1 MLQAPPTGSQD
12 QNGAA
17 RLLPL
22 ERFQGSLGQR
32 VYQSLKHAILT
43 LAYRPGDIIRK
54 PEICE
59 RLGVSRS
66 PVADAVARLAADGLV
81 DVIPQAGTFVT
92 RLSMT
97 DIREGAFI
105 REAIEVAAAE
115 LVAEQITEDQL
126 RDLRRNLKLQEA
138 LVADGDSQGFMTLDG
153 QMHEMML
160 SFTGFPRL
168 PQVSQT
174 AWLSV
179 HRARQLILPVE
190 GRMQATLEEH
200 RAILAAF
207 EAHDPEAARL
217 AVQHHLRQLLTY
229 LQPLERAHPELFSHQ
244 GLS

>member
-1 MLQAPPTGSQD
+1 M
-12 QNGAA
+12 
-17 RLLPL
+17 LLPL
-22 ERFQGSLGQR
+22 DRFQGSLGQR

-43 LAYRPGDIIRK
+43 LDFRPGDSIRK
-54 PEICE
+54 PDICD

-66 PVADAVARLAADGLV
+66 PVADAVAKLAADALV

-115 LVAEQITEDQL
+115 LVASQITEDQL

-138 LVADGDSQGFMTLDG
+138 LVSDGDRQGFMQLDG
-153 QMHEMML
+153 QFHDMML
-160 SFTGFPRL
+160 SYTGFPRL

-179 HRARQLILPVE
+179 HRARQLILPVD
-190 GRMQATLEEH
+190 GRLQATLDEH

-207 EAHDPEAARL
+207 EARDPAAARR

-229 LQPLERAHPELFSHQ
+229 LAPLERAHPELFAAPIP
-244 GLS
+244 

>member
-1 MLQAPPTGSQD
+1 MLPAPATGSQD
-12 QNGAA
+12 QNGSA
-17 RLLPL
+17 RLEPL
-22 ERFQGSLGQR
+22 DRFPGSLGQR
-32 VYQSLKHAILT
+32 VYQCLKQAILT
-43 LAYRPGDIIRK
+43 LEFRPGDSIRK
-54 PEICE
+54 PEICD

-115 LVAEQITEDQL
+115 LVAERITEDQL
-126 RDLRRNLKLQEA
+126 RDLRRNLRLQEA
-138 LVADGDSQGFMTLDG
+138 LVADGDRRGFMALDV
-153 QMHEMML
+153 QLHEMML

-168 PQVSQT
+168 AQVAQT

-179 HRARQLILPVE
+179 ERARQLILPVE
-190 GRMQATLEEH
+190 GRLQATLEEH

-207 EAHDPEAARL
+207 ESHDPPAARL
-217 AVQHHLRQLLTY
+217 ALRTHLHQLLTY
-229 LQPLERAHPELFSHQ
+229 LAPLERAHPELFATP
-244 GLS
+244 

>member
-1 MLQAPPTGSQD
+1 MLQPPSTGSQD
-12 QNGAA
+12 QNDAA
-17 RLLPL
+17 RLVPL
-22 ERFQGSLGQR
+22 DRLQGSLGQR

-54 PEICE
+54 PEICD

-81 DVIPQAGTFVT
+81 DVVPQAGTFVT

-115 LVAEQITEDQL
+115 RVAEQVTDDQL
-126 RDLRRNLKLQEA
+126 RDLRRNLRLQEA
-138 LVADGDSQGFMTLDG
+138 LAADGDQQGFMGLDG
-153 QMHEMML
+153 QMHDMML

-179 HRARQLILPVE
+179 HRARQLILPVP
-190 GRMQATLEEH
+190 GRLQATLDEH
-200 RAILAAF
+200 RLILAAF
-207 EAHDPEAARL
+207 EARDPQAARL

-229 LQPLERAHPELFSHQ
+229 LQPLERNHPELFSAPGQ
-244 GLS
+244 P

>member
-1 MLQAPPTGSQD
+1 MLQAPTTGPQD

-17 RLLPL
+17 LLLPL
-22 ERFQGSLGQR
+22 DRFQGSLGQR
-32 VYQSLKHAILT
+32 VYQCLKHAILT
-43 LAYRPGDIIRK
+43 LDYRPGDSIRK
-54 PEICE
+54 PDICD

-66 PVADAVARLAADGLV
+66 PVADAVAKLASDGLV

-115 LVAEQITEDQL
+115 LVAGQITEDQL

-138 LVADGDSQGFMTLDG
+138 LVADGDRQGFMQLDG

-168 PQVSQT
+168 PQVAQT

-190 GRMQATLEEH
+190 GRLNATLDEH

-207 EAHDPEAARL
+207 EARDPVAARL

-229 LQPLERAHPELFSHQ
+229 LAPLERAHPELFATP
-244 GLS
+244 

>member
-1 MLQAPPTGSQD
+1 MLQSSNPGPQD
-12 QNGAA
+12 VNGAA
-17 RLLPL
+17 RLQPL
-22 ERFQGSLGQR
+22 DRFQGSLGQR
-32 VYQSLKHAILT
+32 VYQSLKEAILT
-43 LAYRPGDIIRK
+43 LAFRPGDIIRK
-54 PEICE
+54 PEICD

-66 PVADAVARLAADGLV
+66 PVADAVAKLAADGLV
-81 DVIPQAGTFVT
+81 DVVPQAGTFVT

-115 LVAEQITEDQL
+115 LVAAQITEDQL
-126 RDLRRNLKLQEA
+126 RELRRNLKLQEA
-138 LVADGDSQGFMTLDG
+138 LVADGDRQGFMALDG
-153 QMHEMML
+153 QMHDMML

-190 GRMQATLEEH
+190 GRLQTTLEEH

-207 EAHDPEAARL
+207 EAHDPAAARL

-229 LQPLERAHPELFSHQ
+229 LAPLERAHPELFAAPTPT
-244 GLS
+244 

>member
-1 MLQAPPTGSQD
+1 MLQAPQTGSQD
-12 QNGAA
+12 QNGVD

-22 ERFQGSLGQR
+22 DRFQGSLGQR
-32 VYQSLKHAILT
+32 VYHSLKHAILT
-43 LAYRPGDIIRK
+43 LAFRPGDIIRK

-59 RLGVSRS
+59 HLGVSRS

-115 LVAEQITEDQL
+115 LVAPMITEDQL
-126 RDLRRNLKLQEA
+126 RDLRRSLKLQEA
-138 LVADGDSQGFMTLDG
+138 LVADGDRQGFMALDG

-179 HRARQLILPVE
+179 HRSRQLILPVE
-190 GRMQATLEEH
+190 GRLQTTLDEH
-200 RAILAAF
+200 RAILSAF
-207 EAHDPEAARL
+207 EARDPAAARR

-229 LQPLERAHPELFSHQ
+229 LAPLERAHPELFAAP
-244 GLS
+244 

>member
-1 MLQAPPTGSQD
+1 MPHSLLPDPQD
-12 QNGAA
+12 QTGAA

-32 VYQSLKHAILT
+32 VYHSLKHAILT

-54 PEICE
+54 PEICD
-59 RLGVSRS
+59 RLRVSRS
-66 PVADAVARLAADGLV
+66 PVADAVAKLASDGLV
-81 DVIPQAGTFVT
+81 DVVPQAGTFVT

-115 LVAEQITEDQL
+115 HVAPRITEDQL
-126 RDLRRNLKLQEA
+126 RDLRRSLKLQEA
-138 LVADGDSQGFMTLDG
+138 LVADGDAQGFMALDG

-190 GRMQATLEEH
+190 GRLNTTLDEH

-207 EAHDPEAARL
+207 EARDPQAARR

-229 LQPLERAHPELFSHQ
+229 LQPLERDHPELFSPQ
-244 GLS
+244 GPS

>member
-1 MLQAPPTGSQD
+1 MLQSPPTGSQD
-12 QNGAA
+12 QNGAS
-17 RLLPL
+17 RLTPL
-22 ERFQGSLGQR
+22 DKLQGSLGQR
-32 VYQSLKHAILT
+32 VYLSLKEAILT
-43 LAYRPGDIIRK
+43 LAFRPGDIIRK
-54 PEICE
+54 PEICD

-81 DVIPQAGTFVT
+81 DVVPQAGTFVT

-115 LVAEQITEDQL
+115 LVAGQITDDQL
-126 RDLRRNLKLQEA
+126 RDLRRNVRLQEA
-138 LVADGDSQGFMTLDG
+138 LVADGDRQGVMALDG

-168 PQVSQT
+168 PQVAQT

-190 GRMQATLEEH
+190 GRLQATLDEH
-200 RAILAAF
+200 HAILAAF
-207 EAHDPEAARL
+207 EARDPQAARL

-229 LQPLERAHPELFSHQ
+229 LAPLERAHPELFATP
-244 GLS
+244 

>member
-12 QNGAA
+12 QNGAS

-32 VYQSLKHAILT
+32 VYHSLKHAILT
-43 LAYRPGDIIRK
+43 LAFRPGDIIRK
-54 PEICE
+54 PEICD

-66 PVADAVARLAADGLV
+66 PVADAVAKLASDGLV
-81 DVIPQAGTFVT
+81 DVVPQAGTFVT

-115 LVAEQITEDQL
+115 LVAPIITEDQL
-126 RDLRRNLKLQEA
+126 RELRRNVRMQEA
-138 LVADGDSQGFMTLDG
+138 LVADGDAQGFMALDG

-160 SFTGFPRL
+160 SFTGYPRL

-190 GRMQATLEEH
+190 GRMQATLDEH
-200 RAILAAF
+200 RSILAAF
-207 EAHDPEAARL
+207 EAHDPLAARL

-229 LQPLERAHPELFSHQ
+229 LQPLERAHPELFSPQ
-244 GLS
+244 GQS

>member
-1 MLQAPPTGSQD
+1 M
-12 QNGAA
+12 
-17 RLLPL
+17 LLPL
-22 ERFQGSLGQR
+22 DRFQGSLGQR

-43 LAYRPGDIIRK
+43 LDFRPGDSIRK
-54 PEICE
+54 PDICA

-66 PVADAVARLAADGLV
+66 PVADAVAKLAADALV

-115 LVAEQITEDQL
+115 RVAQQITEDQL
-126 RDLRRNLKLQEA
+126 RDLRRSVKLQEA
-138 LVADGDSQGFMTLDG
+138 LVADGDRQGFMQLDG
-153 QMHEMML
+153 QFHDMML
-160 SFTGFPRL
+160 SYTGFPRL

-179 HRARQLILPVE
+179 HRSRQLILPVE
-190 GRMQATLEEH
+190 GRLQTTLDEH
-200 RAILAAF
+200 RAILSAF
-207 EAHDPEAARL
+207 EARDPAAARR

-229 LQPLERAHPELFSHQ
+229 LAPLERAHPELFAAP
-244 GLS
+244 

>member
-1 MLQAPPTGSQD
+1 MLQAPLTGPQD

-22 ERFQGSLGQR
+22 ERFPGSLGQR

-43 LAYRPGDIIRK
+43 LAFRPGDIIRK
-54 PEICE
+54 PEICD

-115 LVAEQITEDQL
+115 LVARVITDDQL
-126 RDLRRNLKLQEA
+126 RELRRNLMMQEA
-138 LVADGDSQGFMTLDG
+138 LAVDGDHQGFMALDG

-160 SFTGFPRL
+160 SYTGFPRL

-179 HRARQLILPVE
+179 HRARQLILPVA
-190 GRMQATLEEH
+190 GRLQTTLEEH
-200 RAILAAF
+200 RLILGALD
-207 EAHDPEAARL
+207 AHDPVAARH
-217 AVQHHLRQLLTY
+217 AVQQHLRQLLTY
-229 LQPLERAHPELFSHQ
+229 LQPLERAHPELFASTSQ
-244 GLS
+244 S

>member
-1 MLQAPPTGSQD
+1 MLQAPPTDPQD
-12 QNGAA
+12 PNGAA
-17 RLLPL
+17 LLTPLDRL
-22 ERFQGSLGQR
+22 QGSLGQR
-32 VYQSLKHAILT
+32 VYISLKEAILT
-43 LAYRPGDIIRK
+43 LAFRPGDSIRK

-115 LVAEQITEDQL
+115 LVASQITDDQL
-126 RDLRRNLKLQEA
+126 RELRRNLRLQEA
-138 LVADGDSQGFMTLDG
+138 LVADGDRQGFMELDG

-168 PQVSQT
+168 PQVAQT

-190 GRMQATLEEH
+190 GRLQATLDEH

-207 EAHDPEAARL
+207 EARDPAAARL

-229 LQPLERAHPELFSHQ
+229 LAPLERAHPELFVTPTA
-244 GLS
+244 

>member
-1 MLQAPPTGSQD
+1 MLQPQSTGSQD
-12 QNGAA
+12 ENAA
-17 RLLPL
+17 DRLLPL
-22 ERFQGSLGQR
+22 DRFQGSLGQR
-32 VYQSLKHAILT
+32 VYHSLKHAILT

-54 PEICE
+54 PDICE

-66 PVADAVARLAADGLV
+66 PVADAVAKLASDGLV
-81 DVIPQAGTFVT
+81 DVVPQAGTFVT

-115 LVAEQITEDQL
+115 RVATMITEDQL
-126 RDLRRNLKLQEA
+126 RELRRNVRMQEA
-138 LVADGDSQGFMTLDG
+138 LVADGDQQGFMALDG
-153 QMHEMML
+153 QLHEMML

-179 HRARQLILPVE
+179 HRARQLILPVA
-190 GRMQATLEEH
+190 GRLQATLDEH

-207 EAHDPEAARL
+207 EAQDPDAARR
-217 AVQHHLRQLLTY
+217 AIQHHLRQLLTY
-229 LQPLERAHPELFSHQ
+229 LAPLERAHPELFSPQ
-244 GLS
+244 GQS

>member
-12 QNGAA
+12 QNGTT
-17 RLLPL
+17 LLTPL
-22 ERFQGSLGQR
+22 DRFQGSLGQR
-32 VYQSLKHAILT
+32 VYQSLKEAILT
-43 LAYRPGDIIRK
+43 LSYRPGEIIRK

-81 DVIPQAGTFVT
+81 DVVPQAGTFVT

-115 LVAEQITEDQL
+115 LVAGQITEDEL
-126 RDLRRNLKLQEA
+126 RDLRRNIRMQEA
-138 LVADGDSQGFMTLDG
+138 LAADGDQQGFMALDG
-153 QMHEMML
+153 QMHDMML

-190 GRMQATLEEH
+190 GRLKATLDEH
-200 RAILAAF
+200 REILSAF
-207 EAHDPEAARL
+207 EARDPHAARL

-229 LQPLERAHPELFSHQ
+229 LAPLERAHPELFAAP
-244 GLS
+244 

>member
-1 MLQAPPTGSQD
+1 MLHSPSTGQ
-12 QNGAA
+12 QEETGAA

-22 ERFQGSLGQR
+22 DRFQGSLGQR

-43 LAYRPGDIIRK
+43 LDDRPGDSIRK
-54 PEICE
+54 PEICDC
-59 RLGVSRS
+59 LGVSRS
-66 PVADAVARLAADGLV
+66 PVADAVAKLAADGLV

-115 LVAEQITEDQL
+115 RVAGIITDDQL
-126 RDLRRNLKLQEA
+126 RDLRRNLRLQET
-138 LVADGDSQGFMTLDG
+138 LVADGDYQGFMTLDG
-153 QMHEMML
+153 QMHDIML
-160 SFTGFPRL
+160 SLTGFPRL
-168 PQVSQT
+168 AQVAQT

-190 GRMQATLEEH
+190 GRLQATLEEH

-207 EAHDPEAARL
+207 EARDPQTARL
-217 AVQHHLRQLLTY
+217 TVQHHLRQLLTY
-229 LQPLERAHPELFSHQ
+229 LAPLERAHPELFAAP
-244 GLS
+244 GP

>member
-1 MLQAPPTGSQD
+1 MLQPPSTGSQD
-12 QNGAA
+12 QNDAA
-17 RLLPL
+17 RLVPL
-22 ERFQGSLGQR
+22 DRLQGSLGQR

-54 PEICE
+54 PEICD

-81 DVIPQAGTFVT
+81 DVVPQAGTFVT

-115 LVAEQITEDQL
+115 RVAEQVTDDQL
-126 RDLRRNLKLQEA
+126 RDLRRNLRLQEA
-138 LVADGDSQGFMTLDG
+138 LAADGDQQGFMGLDG
-153 QMHEMML
+153 QMHDMML

-174 AWLSV
+174 AWLSRPATDPAGSRPPSG
-179 HRARQLILPVE
+179 HARRASADPRGVRGTRSP
-190 GRMQATLEEH
+190 GRPSGGPAP
-200 RAILAAF
+200 LAPAS
-207 EAHDPEAARL
+207 DLSSAA
-217 AVQHHLRQLLTY
+217 
-229 LQPLERAHPELFSHQ
+229 
-244 GLS
+244 

>member
-1 MLQAPPTGSQD
+1 MQ
-12 QNGAA
+12 GAA
-17 RLLPL
+17 RLTPL
-22 ERFQGSLGQR
+22 DQFQGSLGQR
-32 VYQSLKHAILT
+32 VYQSLRQAILT
-43 LAYRPGDIIRK
+43 RSYRPGEVIRK
-54 PEICE
+54 PDICD

-81 DVIPQAGTFVT
+81 DVVPQAGTFVA

-115 LVAEQITEDQL
+115 WVASRITDDQL
-126 RDLRRNLKLQEA
+126 RELRRNLMIQEA
-138 LVADGDSQGFMTLDG
+138 LVADGDQQGFMALDG

-174 AWLSV
+174 AWLNV
-179 HRARQLILPVE
+179 HRARQLILPVQ
-190 GRMQATLEEH
+190 GRLATTLAEH

-207 EAHDPEAARL
+207 EARDPMAARQ

-229 LQPLERAHPELFSHQ
+229 LQPLERERPDLFSAQ
-244 GLS
+244 GQP

>member
-1 MLQAPPTGSQD
+1 MLQAPPTGPQD
-12 QNGAA
+12 PNAA
-17 RLLPL
+17 ALLTPLDRL
-22 ERFQGSLGQR
+22 QGSLGQR
-32 VYQSLKHAILT
+32 VYQSLKEAILT
-43 LAYRPGDIIRK
+43 LAFRPGDIIRK
-54 PEICE
+54 PEICD

-81 DVIPQAGTFVT
+81 DVVPQAGTFVT

-115 LVAEQITEDQL
+115 LVARQITEDQL
-126 RDLRRNLKLQEA
+126 RELRRNVRLQET
-138 LVADGDSQGFMTLDG
+138 LVADGDQQGFMQLDG
-153 QMHEMML
+153 QLHEMML

-168 PQVSQT
+168 PQVAQT

-179 HRARQLILPVE
+179 HRARQLILPVA
-190 GRMQATLEEH
+190 GRLQTTLDEH

-207 EAHDPEAARL
+207 EARDPDAARL

-229 LQPLERAHPELFSHQ
+229 LAPLERAHPELFASP
-244 GLS
+244 

>member
-12 QNGAA
+12 QNGAE

-22 ERFQGSLGQR
+22 DRFQGSLGQR

-43 LAYRPGDIIRK
+43 LAFRPGDIIRK
-54 PEICE
+54 PEICD

-66 PVADAVARLAADGLV
+66 PVADAVARLASDGLV
-81 DVIPQAGTFVT
+81 DVVPQAGTFVT

-115 LVAEQITEDQL
+115 LVAPMITEDQL
-126 RDLRRNLKLQEA
+126 RDLRRNLRMQEA
-138 LVADGDSQGFMTLDG
+138 LAADGDRQGFMQLDG
-153 QMHEMML
+153 QMHDMIL
-160 SFTGFPRL
+160 SYTGFPRL

-179 HRARQLILPVE
+179 NRARQLILPVE
-190 GRMQATLEEH
+190 GRLQATLDEH
-200 RAILAAF
+200 RLILAAF
-207 EAHDPEAARL
+207 EARDPQAARK
-217 AVQHHLRQLLTY
+217 AVQQHLRQLLIY
-229 LQPLERAHPELFSHQ
+229 LQPLEQDHPELFSAQ
-244 GLS
+244 G

>member
-1 MLQAPPTGSQD
+1 MLQAPRTEPQD

-17 RLLPL
+17 MLLPL

-43 LAYRPGDIIRK
+43 LDFRPGDSIRK
-54 PEICE
+54 PEICD

-66 PVADAVARLAADGLV
+66 PVADAVAKLASDGLV

-115 LVAEQITEDQL
+115 LVAERITEDQL
-126 RDLRRNLKLQEA
+126 RDLRRNVKLQEA
-138 LVADGDSQGFMTLDG
+138 LVADGDRQGFMALDA
-153 QMHEMML
+153 QFHELML
-160 SFTGFPRL
+160 SYTGFPRL

-190 GRMQATLEEH
+190 GRLAATLLEH

-207 EAHDPEAARL
+207 EERDPDSARL

-229 LQPLERAHPELFSHQ
+229 LAPLERAHPELFAAPAP
-244 GLS
+244 

>member
-1 MLQAPPTGSQD
+1 M
-12 QNGAA
+12 
-17 RLLPL
+17 LLPL
-22 ERFQGSLGQR
+22 DRFQGSLGQR
-32 VYQSLKHAILT
+32 VYQSLKQAILT
-43 LAYRPGDIIRK
+43 LAFRPGDSIRK
-54 PEICE
+54 PEICD

-66 PVADAVARLAADGLV
+66 PVADAVAKLASDGLV
-81 DVIPQAGTFVT
+81 DVVPQAGTFVT

-115 LVAEQITEDQL
+115 RVATQITEDQL
-126 RDLRRNLKLQEA
+126 RDLRRNLKLQET
-138 LVADGDSQGFMTLDG
+138 LVADGDRQGFMTLDG

-168 PQVSQT
+168 PQVAQT

-179 HRARQLILPVE
+179 DRARQLILPVE
-190 GRMQATLEEH
+190 GRLKTTLDEH

-207 EAHDPEAARL
+207 EARDPAAAHF

-229 LQPLERAHPELFSHQ
+229 LAPLERAHPELFATASP
-244 GLS
+244 

>member
-1 MLQAPPTGSQD
+1 MLQPHQPGQQD
-12 QNGAA
+12 QTGTA

-22 ERFQGSLGQR
+22 DRFQGSLGQR

-43 LAYRPGDIIRK
+43 LDYRPGDSIRK
-54 PEICE
+54 PEICD

-66 PVADAVARLAADGLV
+66 PVADAVARLASDGLV

-115 LVAEQITEDQL
+115 LVAAQITEDQL

-138 LVADGDSQGFMTLDG
+138 LVADGDRQGFMALDG
-153 QMHEMML
+153 QLHEMML

-168 PQVSQT
+168 PQVAQT

-179 HRARQLILPVE
+179 DRARQLILPVE
-190 GRMQATLEEH
+190 GRLQATLNEH
-200 RAILAAF
+200 RDILAAF
-207 EAHDPEAARL
+207 EARDPAAARL

-229 LQPLERAHPELFSHQ
+229 LAPLERAHPELFATP
-244 GLS
+244 